1 MNQKCNGR
9 CETKITKFN
18 NNNNDI
24 RSKTMPLNTT
34 LIDDNSG
41 QIYSKFSTNFSTN
54 NENSAVLFTL
64 QKIHREI
71 KVI

>member
-9 CETKITKFN
+9 CETKTTKF

-24 RSKTMPLNTT
+24 RSKTIPLNTT

-41 QIYSKFSTNFSTN
+41 QIYSKFSTIN